1 MSYTYQ
7 EDLFSLWI
15 KKLLLLFCVPR
26 SWTKNGKRETSGL
39 EKFSRPEARKMS
51 WFFLAN
57 FKNVTFHLPPPPRGF
72 FLYENASKFI
82 STPRA
87 INSITRSVEKCAVS
101 RRGDCKWK
109 IETLFHAHD
118 KKVTTSKRKHI
129 LLNPRIFTCSE
140 MFDHWCRNIF
150 SFSPKRT
157 PIPMSLLLIKLLL
170 QSVLF

>member
-1 MSYTYQ
+1 M
-7 EDLFSLWI
+7 
-15 KKLLLLFCVPR
+15 CRVPER
-26 SWTKNGKRETSGL
+26 KTEKGKRPVWKSL
-39 EKFSRPEARKMS
+39 ADPRHEK
-51 WFFLAN
+51 WFGSFWLILGTWP
-57 FKNVTFHLPPPPRGF
+57 FIPPPRGF

-129 LLNPRIFTCSE
+129 SLNPRIFTCSE
-140 MFDHWCRNIF
+140 MFGHWCRNIF
-150 SFSPKRT
+150 SFAPKRP
-157 PIPMSLLLIKLLL
+157 PIPMSLLLIKLPL